1 MTEQWCSLKEIKA
14 EIRSELQ
21 DYHSR
26 IPELNGFRRHGE
38 IEERGR
44 LHDRSKVKNVV
55 FYSFLNNP
63 KKPQIA
69 EHEYKRL
76 KISWESLRKHNKDIE
91 VPR

>member
-1 MTEQWCSLKEIKA
+1 MGTPDPDYIKQFKT
-14 EIRSELQ
+14 EIRNELI
-21 DYHSR
+21 DYHAR
-26 IPELNGFRRHGE
+26 IPELNGWRRHGE

-63 KKPQIA
+63 KKPQIM

-76 KISWESLRKHNKDIE
+76 KLFTPKFF
-91 VPR
+91 